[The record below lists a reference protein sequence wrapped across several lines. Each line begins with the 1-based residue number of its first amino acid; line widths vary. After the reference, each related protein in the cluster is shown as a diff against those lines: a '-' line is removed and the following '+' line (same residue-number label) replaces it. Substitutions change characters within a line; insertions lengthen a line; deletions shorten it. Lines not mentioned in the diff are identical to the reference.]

1 MNIFNYI
8 ILSAGLILIGLFW
21 NIIAPN
27 ERAAETRKVTI
38 SMFFLGLVVYFLQ
51 STFFPH

>member
-1 MNIFNYI
+1 MNALNYI
-8 ILSAGLILIGLFW
+8 ILTAGLILIGLFW
-21 NIIAPN
+21 NIIAPK

-38 SMFFLGLVVYFLQ
+38 SMFFLGLIVYFVQ